1 MDGALPTQGTT
12 PATKARLSL
21 HLTNGL
27 GLIHTP
33 KGFVGSTADK
43 FWYELADNALAECWN
58 KEALGVSSKSG
69 TTLNNSTC
77 KQNILFPDIIHRSCC
92 LIKTKLLKL
101 LNWQMAVPNDLS
113 LLAFQQQELFVV
125 TQMATSNANAHF
137 PTGSMDLNQPRT
149 GKLLKVLLHITKE
162 YLLQR
167 HPHCVLCCNLITPN
181 FCPRNM
187 SHSRHLLAF

>member
-1 MDGALPTQGTT
+1 MAGALPTQGTAPST
-12 PATKARLSL
+12 EARQSL

-33 KGFVGSTADK
+33 KGFVCSTADK
-43 FWYELADNALAECWN
+43 FWYELADNVLAECWN
-58 KEALGVSSKSG
+58 KEAVGVSSKLR
-69 TTLNNSTC
+69 TTLNNSTW
-77 KQNILFPDIIHRSCC
+77 KQNIIFPAIIHRSCS
-92 LIKTKLLKL
+92 LIKTKLLKP
-101 LNWQMAVPNDLS
+101 LNWQMAAPNDLS

-149 GKLLKVLLHITKE
+149 GKLLKVLLHITME

-167 HPHCVLCCNLITPN
+167 HPHRVLCCNLIISN
-181 FCPRNM
+181 FCPRNR
-187 SHSRHLLAF
+187 SHSRHSLAF